1 MNSTLIPKRQMA
13 VWLVLLAAAGTFSLT
28 MGARQSMGL
37 FLNTLNTHTGLGL
50 ASISLAFA
58 FGQLWWGLTQ
68 PFAGMVADR
77 VGAGRVLVLG
87 VVLVAVGTAL
97 VPFMTTTWGLIF
109 AIGILS
115 AGGAGM
121 AGPAVLMAATTRLI
135 PIEKR
140 GMATGIVNAG
150 GSFGQF
156 VFAPIAQGIT
166 AAAGWVV
173 ALQSLALFSLLALP
187 AAWVL
192 RGNSKQAAVAGVPA
206 PKSETTREAIAR
218 AVRDPSYRL
227 LCAGFFVCGFHVAFI
242 ATHLPGVVASCG
254 LPPSLGAWALG
265 TVGLFNI
272 VGSVAMGWA
281 VSFQGGRWRMK
292 SLLSLVYA
300 TRAVAVLLFLMA
312 PKTETT
318 FLIFAAVIGV
328 SYLSTVPPTA
338 GLVAKFFGPAH
349 MATLFGLVMLAHQV
363 GGFLGAYLGGKA
375 FEWTGSY
382 NWMWYADI
390 VLAVGAALIH
400 LPIRETSVVRPVA
413 VAN

>member
-1 MNSTLIPKRQMA
+1 MNSPLIPKRQMA

-97 VPFMTTTWGLIF
+97 VPFMTSTWGLIF

-121 AGPAVLMAATTRLI
+121 AGPAVLMAATTRLV
-135 PIEKR
+135 PAEKR
-140 GMATGIVNAG
+140 GMASGIVNAG

-166 AAAGWVV
+166 AVAGWAV
-173 ALQSLALFSLLALP
+173 ALQSLAMFTLLALP

-192 RGNSKQAAVAGVPA
+192 RGNSKHVGPVNANA

-254 LPPSLGAWALG
+254 LPPALGAWALG

-300 TRAVAVLLFLMA
+300 TRAVAVLLFLIA

-349 MATLFGLVMLAHQV
+349 MATLFGLVMLSHQI

-400 LPIRETSVVRPVA
+400 LPIREASKPRPVA
-413 VAN
+413 AAA